1 MKVRKW
7 KLSEESGVSFKELCQ
22 KYSQT
27 CLLIYPYPR
36 PKRRKSPCRD
46 QVVAQT
52 SSAKNAKTSA
62 RAVAKESAANLD
74 LPAASSKP
82 KLRDVEEVCL
92 PLMNWR
98 KIVGRDDNGS
108 YVAFFVQKMEGKML
122 FAEKCAIIGEGAVI
136 VSTHGCVVKSCSRV
150 NTTAHL
156 ADLLQNVDQLTL
168 CEGSSNG

>member
-1 MKVRKW
+1 
-7 KLSEESGVSFKELCQ
+7 
-22 KYSQT
+22 
-27 CLLIYPYPR
+27 
-36 PKRRKSPCRD
+36 
-46 QVVAQT
+46 
-52 SSAKNAKTSA
+52 
-62 RAVAKESAANLD
+62 
-74 LPAASSKP
+74 
-82 KLRDVEEVCL
+82 
-92 PLMNWR
+92 MNWR